1 MKDERLVVLSVT
13 FTSSLTQY
21 GMNLCSLADCRDIS
35 VGVAFNLL
43 ENITGA
49 GLGAGAGAAR
59 GRGIGD
65 MGAAHS
71 GWYT

>member
-1 MKDERLVVLSVT
+1 
-13 FTSSLTQY
+13 
-21 GMNLCSLADCRDIS
+21 

-65 MGAAHS
+65 MGAAQS